1 MATYVYDDFRVTFTP
16 RTDGEDGR
24 YGVRVDR
31 SVGDAVDADFQAPV
45 GEELESLVLG
55 VARSR
60 AALRTRRAT
69 TEAPTAEP
77 AAPEPSPL
85 TDPVAAAALRTVGAN
100 LRREV
105 DGAALGTRIADALFA
120 GPIGDAYQE
129 ALANVQGTDRG
140 VRLTLSLGA
149 APRLL
154 SIPWEFLRRE
164 KLFLASQRHT
174 PVVRQI
180 ETGVRVAPPSIEDVV
195 RILAVIAS
203 PTDLSPL
210 DVAQERERVAKAV
223 SAVEKMGR
231 VQVDWLEPATRS
243 ALRTKLADGKY
254 HVLHYVGHSAFEDG
268 EGRLF
273 LEKAGDRT
281 KDPVDTEWLANV
293 IADER
298 QLRLAVLNSC
308 EGARTSV
315 EDPYAGVAATLLQ
328 VGVPAVVAMQF
339 EISDAVAILFAEELY
354 TNLIARQLPVDA
366 AVAEARKAVLGDL
379 DSPEFAT
386 PVLFVQDPD
395 VALFDFR
402 RRAEALPELPAPGAE
417 GGRTLPPELA
427 VPLPDGASKPARPRW
442 LVPAAIGA
450 AALAVLVVL
459 FVVLSRGGDG
469 PTGRTAVTTTT
480 VTAAEA
486 EFPTL
491 RLGAGGPAVEAAQWL
506 LVADGAEITPSGFFD
521 HETGDAVTAFD
532 QAHRLPADSI
542 LGPLTW
548 SELVPSVRVGATGD
562 DVRAAQLL
570 LNVNGADI
578 AEDGRFGPLTE
589 AATADFERRH
599 DLHVDGIVDIDVW
612 RLLTANAP
620 DDPTATPPE
629 AVPAS
634 VPTASTVPTTVVDAT
649 APRPPSGFLAFAV
662 EDGTGT
668 HLRTVDP
675 DDPAAPP
682 GPATN
687 REGAVDT
694 GASWQPGTNRLAFSR
709 AEPAVGDD
717 VGVFYVVPGN
727 GRGDRG
733 KTVDRLIT
741 GRSGSER
748 LPAWA
753 ADDGLYYVATDG
765 CVPADDPCDDSL
777 RLAHFDVGDA
787 QAPSDEPGHYLDDVL
802 SQDTLTLTEDVRV
815 AGPFQDVT
823 AVAAHPLISTRAA
836 VLDAQG
842 LWLVADATPTL
853 VQPGLAGHAVSF
865 TRTGSSIVVAGPS
878 AVTLLDATGV
888 VRSTTTVAELAAA
901 ADSATPMAPGATV
914 TSIDLAG
921 GDGRMVAFV
930 DDDSDGLPGVVAT
943 LAVSGDVLAIED
955 VRPTPTAIS
964 HLGPVLTVA
973 V

>member
-1 MATYVYDDFRVTFTP
+1 M
-16 RTDGEDGR
+16 
-24 YGVRVDR
+24 
-31 SVGDAVDADFQAPV
+31 
-45 GEELESLVLG
+45 
-55 VARSR
+55 
-60 AALRTRRAT
+60 
-69 TEAPTAEP
+69 
-77 AAPEPSPL
+77 
-85 TDPVAAAALRTVGAN
+85 
-100 LRREV
+100 
-105 DGAALGTRIADALFA
+105 
-120 GPIGDAYQE
+120 
-129 ALANVQGTDRG
+129 
-140 VRLTLSLGA
+140 
-149 APRLL
+149 
-154 SIPWEFLRRE
+154 
-164 KLFLASQRHT
+164 
-174 PVVRQI
+174 
-180 ETGVRVAPPSIEDVV
+180 

-427 VPLPDGASKPARPRW
+427 VPLPDEASKPARPRW

-450 AALAVLVVL
+450 AALVALVVL
-459 FVVLSRGGDG
+459 FVVLSGGDDG

-480 VTAAEA
+480 VTAADA

-532 QAHRLPADSI
+532 RAHRLPADSI

-649 APRPPSGFLAFAV
+649 APRPPSGFLAFTV

-694 GASWQPGTNRLAFSR
+694 GAVMAAGHQPPRLLAGRAGRRRRRRRVLRRAGQRAGRPRQDRRPADHRPQRQRAAPGLGRPRRRPLLRRHRRLCARRRRLRRLAPLGPLR
-709 AEPAVGDD
+709 RRRRPVAVGPA
-717 VGVFYVVPGN
+717 GA
-727 GRGDRG
+727 
-733 KTVDRLIT
+733 
-741 GRSGSER
+741 
-748 LPAWA
+748 LPRRR
-753 ADDGLYYVATDG
+753 
-765 CVPADDPCDDSL
+765 P
-777 RLAHFDVGDA
+777 
-787 QAPSDEPGHYLDDVL
+787 
-802 SQDTLTLTEDVRV
+802 
-815 AGPFQDVT
+815 
-823 AVAAHPLISTRAA
+823 
-836 VLDAQG
+836 
-842 LWLVADATPTL
+842 
-853 VQPGLAGHAVSF
+853 LAGHAHVD
-865 TRTGSSIVVAGPS
+865 RGRAGRRPVPGRDRRGRPPPDLHPGRGGRRAGAVVGRRRHADARPARPDRRRRLLHPHRLVDRRRRPVRRHAARRHRCGPFHHHRRRARGGRRRGHPDGAGRRPS
-878 AVTLLDATGV
+878 PRSTSPAATDGWS
-888 VRSTTTVAELAAA
+888 RSSTTT
-901 ADSATPMAPGATV
+901 ATGCRAC
-914 TSIDLAG
+914 
-921 GDGRMVAFV
+921 
-930 DDDSDGLPGVVAT
+930 VAT
-943 LAVSGDVLAIED
+943 LAVSGDELAIED

-964 HLGPVLTVA
+964 DLGPVLAVA